1 MPPHLILLGHDLA
14 QAGDLLLDPVRAI
27 VAERVFPALRDNLRI
42 EIAGLPDAPAVGA
55 ATLALREFFHAPL
68 VCL

>member
-1 MPPHLILLGHDLA
+1 V
-14 QAGDLLLDPVRAI
+14 LLDPVRAI